1 MKQDFLVDESVQ
13 QKAARRMMHN
23 VGLHAWSISNTIFR
37 ASQVK
42 IQKLTT
48 QLKDKESELAAIK
61 KEACWRVHARFASHP
76 ACTMQWHRRC
86 NLLLRRRRVI
96 ATRTS
101 TLEANLSHSLTLL
114 LDVGYPLLE
123 SLCRMSLRQ
132 WSRQRCR
139 RRRSP

>member
-61 KEACWRVHARFASHP
+61 KEACWRV
-76 ACTMQWHRRC
+76 QG
-86 NLLLRRRRVI
+86 LLLIQHAPCNGTGDAMCSYV
-96 ATRTS
+96 A
-101 TLEANLSHSLTLL
+101 
-114 LDVGYPLLE
+114 GG
-123 SLCRMSLRQ
+123 
-132 WSRQRCR
+132 
-139 RRRSP
+139 